1 MDQSVH
7 LAENL
12 TEKIAFRMLMK
23 ETIPAS
29 ILMAWKRSTAQQTR
43 CKQSKTSLRCHCSL
57 YISNIKL
64 LGC

>member
-29 ILMAWKRSTAQQTR
+29 ILMA
-43 CKQSKTSLRCHCSL
+43 
-57 YISNIKL
+57 
-64 LGC
+64 